1 MKQKLIKQ
9 EDGKTILIGSLEQSK
24 EKIKV
29 AN

>member
-9 EDGKTILIGSLEQSK
+9 EDGKTILMARWNNQK
-24 EKIKV
+24 KKIKV